1 MLVSCDFFG
10 NVDDSPVTPAF
21 KQKSIV
27 ILYENDVHCGID
39 GYTKMR
45 GLRDAIVSADTSY
58 VSMVSSGDFLQGDLA
73 GALTHGQYVV
83 DIMKM
88 MGYDAVTLGNHEF
101 DYGVPRMQELLPQIG
116 ADIVCANLFEVNAT
130 TPMYQPYVIKQFGDK
145 RIAFVG
151 ITTPES
157 MRDEAYSFYDTDG
170 ELLYDLHNYDCISL
184 V

>member
-1 MLVSCDFFG
+1 M
-10 NVDDSPVTPAF
+10 P
-21 KQKSIV
+21 
-27 ILYENDVHCGID
+27 
-39 GYTKMR
+39 
-45 GLRDAIVSADTSY
+45 
-58 VSMVSSGDFLQGDLA
+58 LQP
-73 GALTHGQYVV
+73 Q
-83 DIMKM
+83 
-88 MGYDAVTLGNHEF
+88 
-101 DYGVPRMQELLPQIG
+101 RQELLPQIG